1 MAKVTV
7 YLKNAVID
15 EIKGLVEEDIQAGA
29 QRYSSWRSPR
39 RG

>member
-15 EIKGLVEEDIQAGA
+15 EIKGWSKKIFKLALTQKRLVFK
-29 QRYSSWRSPR
+29 
-39 RG
+39 